1 MQMEKKFIYL
11 NTGLILIII
20 LVYIFGDYF
29 SPIEMKFQYWWS
41 TKYFEWKILLI
52 LFIVFALLSSVIS
65 LIRINNL
72 KYISKFYRVFF
83 SLNCL
88 FLLYLTYYFSELY
101 LSTKSKLT
109 KRENELIIKA
119 KSDIKE
125 DNVTYK
131 LARGLQLPMCSQK
144 NEKKIDSIRKKYG
157 VEYINTGCIIDDVEI
172 QAQEKYTEIVKPY
185 LEKRNGKNWEYIMKK
200 EIENIKRD
208 IR

>member
-20 LVYIFGDYF
+20 LVSIFGDYF

-52 LFIVFALLSSVIS
+52 LLIVFASISSVIS

-72 KYISKFYRVFF
+72 KYITKFYRVFF

-109 KRENELIIKA
+109 KRESELIIIA
-119 KSDIKE
+119 KSDIKG
-125 DNVTYK
+125 DKVTYK
-131 LARGLQLPMCSQK
+131 CAGGLQLPMYSLK
-144 NEKKIDSIRKKYG
+144 NENKTDSIRKKYG
-157 VEYINTGCIIDDVEI
+157 IEYINTGCIVDDVEI
-172 QAQEKYTEIVKPY
+172 QAQKKYSETVQPY
-185 LEKRNGKNWEYIMKK
+185 LEKRNGKNWEYKMKN